1 MTETQSGLFWQNEY
15 EGEIGPELSSVEK
28 QLRDLFIQ
36 NYMIDY
42 DGYTAAIRCGFTA
55 NFAEQYAREF
65 LGESYVQNEI
75 ARLRSVDNFSEEEQ
89 LAQDRALISNTLRQA
104 CNNGPY
110 ASRVAAAKAL
120 AEVRGLSKPQGV
132 DTENEL
138 IEAFKSFAKQVPL

>member
-55 NFAEQYAREF
+55 NFAAQYAREF